1 MKYWTSEHTFNEP
14 WETVVQAVTRKYP
27 NPINSS
33 VVAVDVIDRRVD
45 NRGTLRSHRLLTTLW
60 SVPET
65 LMKLVGMSNQAHVS
79 EHSVMDPRK
88 RTLTMNSRNLTLNNK
103 LNVDEKITYHP
114 DPSDPKKT
122 VLRHEAMVTVSGF
135 PMMTGYLEGMVT
147 STIASKAQQGL
158 QGMDYVI
165 QQIKEEAINLNQ
177 MKHKKTTL

>member
-1 MKYWTSEHTFNEP
+1 MMMSLN
-14 WETVVQAVTRKYP
+14 
-27 NPINSS
+27 
-33 VVAVDVIDRRVD
+33 DVIDR
-45 NRGTLRSHRLLTTLW
+45 
-60 SVPET
+60 
-65 LMKLVGMSNQAHVS
+65 
-79 EHSVMDPRK
+79 
-88 RTLTMNSRNLTLNNK
+88 
-103 LNVDEKITYHP
+103 
-114 DPSDPKKT
+114 T